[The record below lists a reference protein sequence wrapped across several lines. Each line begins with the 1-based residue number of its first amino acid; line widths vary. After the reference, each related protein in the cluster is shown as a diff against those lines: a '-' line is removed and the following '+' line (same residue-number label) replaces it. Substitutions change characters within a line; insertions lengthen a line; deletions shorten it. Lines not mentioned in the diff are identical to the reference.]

1 MLIEFYG
8 SNFGCFRDEFR
19 LSLLATDID
28 PDSDRGI
35 IRVPIDGED
44 EPLRL
49 LRAAAIYGPN
59 ASGKSTIIAAAS
71 ALLNLIRYSRALASD
86 DKLTPYEPFM
96 LDDRKSE
103 PVALGLRGIVE
114 RVVYDYQVRFESNA
128 IQHESLKELSGERR
142 LLFSRDGNSV
152 QGGWT
157 HDDQFQLIARSFRD
171 NVLLLSLADS
181 LAPQLSR
188 SIASGLCRLLL
199 HAAPLP
205 FGWLGLMQPE
215 GATQRALESEE
226 FHDWLTGRLRAADL
240 GIVEMHVRSVPQE
253 DSGDV
258 DDGRPTTER
267 RSRAEITLAH
277 ASPDGPVKLP
287 YQRESLGTRRL
298 IQLSP
303 VFYDLTRG
311 VGGPRAVFV
320 DELDNSMHPE
330 LIRDLIDHFNCTI
343 EPDHVRGQLIFTTHE
358 TTLLDAEAKAGV
370 LRRDQVYFTE
380 KAADGAA
387 KLYSL
392 AEFKE
397 RNNLNIR
404 KRYLEGRYGALPAL
418 GPHSE

>member
-1 MLIEFYG
+1 LLVEFYG

-19 LSLLATDID
+19 LSLLATEID
-28 PDSDRGI
+28 PGSDRGI
-35 IRVPIDGED
+35 IRVTIDGED
-44 EPLRL
+44 KPLRL

-59 ASGKSTIIAAAS
+59 ASGKSTIISAAS
-71 ALLNLIRYSRALASD
+71 ALHYLIRYSHALASD
-86 DKLTPYEPFM
+86 DKLLPYEPYL

-103 PVALGLRGIVE
+103 PVVLGLRGVVE
-114 RVVYDYQVRFESNA
+114 RVVYDYQVSFGASS

-142 LLFSRDGNSV
+142 LLFQRDGKSV
-152 QGGWT
+152 QGVWT
-157 HDDQFQLIARSFRD
+157 HDDQFRLIAGSYRD

-188 SIASGLCRLLL
+188 SIVSGFRRLLL
-199 HAAPLP
+199 QTAALP
-205 FGWLGLMQPE
+205 FSWPGLVQPE
-215 GATQRALESEE
+215 GAIERALESEE

-240 GIVEMHVRSVPQE
+240 GIVEMHVKSLPQE
-253 DSGDV
+253 DTGGV
-258 DDGRPTTER
+258 DER
-267 RSRAEITLAH
+267 RPKVERRPRSEITLAH

-287 YQRESLGTRRL
+287 YARESLGTRRL

-311 VGGPRAVFV
+311 AGGPCAVFV
-320 DELDNSMHPE
+320 DELDSSMHPE
-330 LIRDLIDHFNCTI
+330 LIRDLIDHFNGAI
-343 EPDHVRGQLIFTTHE
+343 APEQVRGQLIFTTHE
-358 TTLLDAEAKAGV
+358 TTLVDAEAKAGV

-387 KLYSL
+387 RLYSL